1 MKALVIIL
9 IALVAS
15 YLTGVGIYNDWNIF
29 TELDPTGCVSV
40 IAALCWLAFCY
51 GFVAWAVLT
60 ELFEL

>member
-1 MKALVIIL
+1 MKALIIIL

-29 TELDPTGCVSV
+29 TGLDPAGCVAA
-40 IAALCWLAFCY
+40 IAVLCWLAFCY
-51 GFVAWAVLT
+51 SFVTWVVLT